1 MPDSKAKLGNQV
13 IAGLREEAKQE
24 AQSVVKKELGIKPQ
38 PINRAKLG
46 IGRKLQ
52 LGIHKVIGTS
62 WLVGRGEPGSLEGIS
77 NVLSDIIGILREQ
90 NRILKKE
97 EQDEQKKAQAERR
110 KKREEALENVKGL
123 LSSVKQII
131 QPLRNIWERL
141 FTFLKFTFLGKII
154 TDLVK
159 FFTNYKKN
167 EDKINL
173 IGRFLKDW
181 GPLLATLGVI
191 FFTPLGTFLAA
202 TLSLLTWA
210 IPALVGLMVKN
221 PWLLAVG
228 AGYGIGKMLGKDK
241 VVENETARANTSRT
255 ALEKAESTKDLSA
268 GDIEALVQG
277 TRLPDAGGPGSLNNM
292 PDQFNDPL
300 GLRNDP
306 LGGVKFAQGG
316 FVSGP
321 AGVDK
326 VPAKLT
332 AGEFVMS
339 KGAVNKWG
347 ASTLA
352 SMNAAGGGTNRPTM
366 KDGRLQAEGGGLIDR
381 QNLFGKDNWMESRKS
396 AGGTSEWLPSRI
408 TKDNILNSINEH
420 VTQRMQGAT
429 LEVTVRS
436 GSESQNQSIISA
448 LDKIGAI
455 GPPVSRTQE
464 GKTTILPPVDA
475 TKGGDPAYDS
485 GSKLPAFTII
495 DSNHYRERVVNS
507 LGIRDLMGVA

>member
-123 LSSVKQII
+123 VSSVKQII

-141 FTFLKFTFLGKII
+141 FTFLKFTFLGKILS
-154 TDLVK
+154 DLVK

-167 EDKINL
+167 KDKINL

-210 IPALVGLMVKN
+210 IPVLVGLMTSN

-228 AGYGIGKMLGKDK
+228 GVYGIGKMLGKDK
-241 VVENETARANTSRT
+241 VVENETARADASRT

-277 TRLPDAGGPGSLNNM
+277 TRLKDAGGSGSLNNVTNM
-292 PDQFNDPL
+292 FTDPL

-306 LGGVKFAQGG
+306 LGVKSFHEGGVVQE
-316 FVSGP
+316 SGLKNLLKGETVLKP
-321 AGVDK
+321 GARENQIKSIGVDPLSFNIK
-326 VPAKLT
+326 SNLSVGMNNNLMEKSSSIKSSIGLD
-332 AGEFVMS
+332 EQMFYE
-339 KGAVNKWG
+339 KGQS
-347 ASTLA
+347 STTTIIMPGD
-352 SMNAAGGGTNRPTM
+352 SPS
-366 KDGRLQAEGGGLIDR
+366 EGGGD
-381 QNLFGKDNWMESRKS
+381 
-396 AGGTSEWLPSRI
+396 T
-408 TKDNILNSINEH
+408 SINDIYIPLLNTAAEINSKIL
-420 VTQRMQGAT
+420 QYQLRI
-429 LEVTVRS
+429 S
-436 GSESQNQSIISA
+436 G
-448 LDKIGAI
+448 
-455 GPPVSRTQE
+455 
-464 GKTTILPPVDA
+464 
-475 TKGGDPAYDS
+475 
-485 GSKLPAFTII
+485 
-495 DSNHYRERVVNS
+495 
-507 LGIRDLMGVA
+507 

>member
-1 MPDSKAKLGNQV
+1 MPDSKAKLGTQI

-24 AQSVVKKELGIKPQ
+24 AQAVVNEELGIKPKTFAAKFLPQ
-38 PINRAKLG
+38 SRGLGRAKSEKLLG
-46 IGRKLQ
+46 LTAWKATYESGSIT
-52 LGIHKVIGTS
+52 GIT
-62 WLVGRGEPGSLEGIS
+62 

-97 EQDEQKKAQAERR
+97 EQDERKKAQAERR

-210 IPALVGLMVKN
+210 IPVLVGLMTRN

-228 AGYGIGKMLGKDK
+228 GIGGGAMMMGQRQKNLRL
-241 VVENETARANTSRT
+241 ENE
-255 ALEKAESTKDLSA
+255 E
-268 GDIEALVQG
+268 QF
-277 TRLPDAGGPGSLNNM
+277 
-292 PDQFNDPL
+292 PDQTTTVDEFRQTGETPDTGQAYSETGSFPGMMNFNKGGLVPPL
-300 GLRNDP
+300 IKP
-306 LGGVKFAQGG
+306 QEYATGGV
-316 FVSGP
+316 VRGP
-321 AGVDK
+321 SGVDK

-347 ASTLA
+347 TSTLA

-366 KDGRLQAEGGGLIDR
+366 KGGRVHAEGGGLIDR
-381 QNLFGKDNWMESRKS
+381 QNLFGKDNWMQSRES
-396 AGGTSEWLPSRI
+396 ADGTSQWLPSRI
-408 TKDNILNSINEH
+408 TKDNFWKSIDEH
-420 VTQRMQGAT
+420 VTQRMQGSS

-436 GSESQNQSIISA
+436 GSETENDNIIRA
-448 LDKIGAI
+448 LDKMGAIDI
-455 GPPVSRTQE
+455 GPPVSRTQ
-464 GKTTILPPVDA
+464 GKTTVLPQVDA
-475 TKGGDPAYDS
+475 RDGEPAYDS